1 MRGPEISVEYFS
13 PHGAPAW
20 EIFIHVSSSGRDQED
35 TSLITLTKG
44 CQLKIKFEPLSPQGY
59 YMGPILGGGIKQYK
73 SSNLYGSF
81 AGFLLNNNALFGARC
96 HIVTDPWLVTFL
108 YGLFGL

>member
-35 TSLITLTKG
+35 MSLITLTKG
-44 CQLKIKFEPLSPQGY
+44 CQLKIKFEPLSRQ
-59 YMGPILGGGIKQYK
+59 
-73 SSNLYGSF
+73 
-81 AGFLLNNNALFGARC
+81 
-96 HIVTDPWLVTFL
+96 
-108 YGLFGL
+108 GLFHGTHFGGRNQTIQIIKSIWQFCGISLE